1 MELVQYVGQRLRELR
16 TSFADGQ
23 GLSQEALA
31 ERIGTAANTISRWE
45 TGTYKPSL
53 DDLDKLSRFFGVSV
67 LEFFPK
73 EEVEQDVQVAALLR
87 AAKELEKE
95 DIEELRKYAEWRRA
109 RSIYGEK
116 GRPRSGRKRGKGQS
130 EVGETP

>member
-1 MELVQYVGQRLRELR
+1 MELIQYVGQRLRELR

-31 ERIGTAANTISRWE
+31 EKIGTAANTISRWE

-87 AAKELEKE
+87 AAKELPKE
-95 DIEELRKYAEWRRA
+95 DIEELRKYAEFRRA

-116 GRPRSGRKRGKGQS
+116 GKPRRGRKPGQDHS
-130 EVGETP
+130 ADGEEP

>member
-1 MELVQYVGQRLRELR
+1 MELIQYVGQRIRELR
-16 TSFADGQ
+16 TGFANGQ

-31 ERIGTAANTISRWE
+31 ENIKASTNTISRWE

-73 EEVEQDVQVAALLR
+73 EETSQDVQVAALLR
-87 AAKELEKE
+87 AAKDLPKS
-95 DIEELRKYAEWRRA
+95 DIEELRKYAEFRRA
-109 RSIYGEK
+109 RSIYGEGGKPQPGRRRSEAKK
-116 GRPRSGRKRGKGQS
+116 GDEGPL
-130 EVGETP
+130 